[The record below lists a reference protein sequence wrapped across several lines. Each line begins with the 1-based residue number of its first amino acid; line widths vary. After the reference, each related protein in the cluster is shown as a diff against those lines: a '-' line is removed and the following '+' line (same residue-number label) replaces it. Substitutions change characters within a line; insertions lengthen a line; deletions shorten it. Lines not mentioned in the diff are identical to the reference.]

1 MRRVGIVDNLQRERE
16 MRAADTVGSGN
27 EKAGN
32 L

>member
-16 MRAADTVGSGN
+16 MRVADTVGSVN